1 MKKGLKIGIIVGIIV
16 LAILLLGGYLVVND
30 IMQKAKIVEEFSKIE
45 ELTSKEDF
53 GMEELNQITNR
64 TVTSGKYAS
73 VEKAGKKYATD
84 LFNTAYGLKLFL
96 QDEKMAQILT
106 ASNYQEDGPEFV
118 ESQKY
123 LSETKQQLEE
133 GKAKIL
139 AYIEENKINSY
150 IEAET
155 SDEYCIQLYRQ
166 LLSEDINMSDSEKKE
181 LETSVDKVIQM
192 LDIEKEVLDFLIA
205 NKGKWQVEGEQVAFD
220 SNSLVEEYNA
230 FLTKLRIL

>member
-155 SDEYCIQLYRQ
+155 SDE
-166 LLSEDINMSDSEKKE
+166 
-181 LETSVDKVIQM
+181 
-192 LDIEKEVLDFLIA
+192 
-205 NKGKWQVEGEQVAFD
+205 
-220 SNSLVEEYNA
+220 EYYSP
-230 FLTKLRIL
+230 KLRIIDSKEGAHK